1 MIRRGDERGDHQPR
15 VNLGLQRVV
24 VERDARQTYIDSLS
38 EYIQGEHLTPRHAG
52 ARKDQVIAVRP
63 VLIPIRYDERPAS
76 RSRAYLPAIGTC
88 RRFYI
93 ST

>member
-1 MIRRGDERGDHQPR
+1 
-15 VNLGLQRVV
+15 
-24 VERDARQTYIDSLS
+24 
-38 EYIQGEHLTPRHAG
+38 
-52 ARKDQVIAVRP
+52 